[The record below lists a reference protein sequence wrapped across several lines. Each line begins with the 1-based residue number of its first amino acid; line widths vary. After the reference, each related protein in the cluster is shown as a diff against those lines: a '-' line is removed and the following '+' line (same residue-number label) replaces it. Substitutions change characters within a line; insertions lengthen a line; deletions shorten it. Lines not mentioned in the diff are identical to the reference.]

1 MGVKAN
7 EEDTTNHRCEKAST
21 RTQTLATWPAVASN
35 RADNQAQAAKHNP
48 CHNPVSHTSI
58 IRKGRTKPFARGE

>member
-35 RADNQAQAAKHNP
+35 RADNQAQAAN
-48 CHNPVSHTSI
+48 HTRVTTLYHIHRSSG
-58 IRKGRTKPFARGE
+58 KAEPNLSL